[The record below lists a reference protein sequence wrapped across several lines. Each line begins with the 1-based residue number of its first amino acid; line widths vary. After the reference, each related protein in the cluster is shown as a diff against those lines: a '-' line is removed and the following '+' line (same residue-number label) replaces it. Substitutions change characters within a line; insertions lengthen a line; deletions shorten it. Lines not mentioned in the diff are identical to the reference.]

1 MNLISENP
9 SKKLIWGSLGTNILI
24 CFTLLPLALQPGSSY
39 TARQLIET
47 LFWQGLSLFSWPIAV
62 VVGIISFVLQG
73 SGPDLGTILSIGIYP
88 LLWLAVLFI
97 IYLKKK
103 WIPFLALHLL
113 ITLSFAA
120 VWLPVL
126 YGYDFM
132 VG

>member
-47 LFWQGLSLFSWPIAV
+47 LFWQCLSIFGWSIAL
-62 VVGIISFVLQG
+62 VVGIIAFIQQG
-73 SGPDLGTILSIGIYP
+73 SGPDLDTILSIGIYP
-88 LLWLAVLFI
+88 LMWLAVIFLIF
-97 IYLKKK
+97 LKNK
-103 WIPFLALHLL
+103 WIPFLALHIL
-113 ITLSFAA
+113 IILSFLA
-120 VWLPVL
+120 VWFPVL
-126 YGYDFM
+126 NGYDFM

>member
-9 SKKLIWGSLGTNILI
+9 SKKLIWGSLGINILL
-24 CFTLLPLALQPGSSY
+24 CWTLLPIVLQPGSSY
-39 TARQLIET
+39 TASQLFET

-62 VVGIISFVLQG
+62 VVGIISIVLQG
-73 SGPDLGTILSIGIYP
+73 SGPDLSTLLSIGIYP
-88 LLWLAVLFI
+88 LLWLAVIFI

-103 WIPFLALHLL
+103 WIPFLSLHLL
-113 ITLSFAA
+113 IPLSFAA

-126 YGYDFM
+126 NGYDFM